1 MPGARKLA
9 LPAPWL
15 AAIVIG
21 AIVVASVFAGVAFDR
36 VLLHRSAA
44 TSLSMFPDTG
54 FHPLSSVLRSPTP
67 EERRRLRSQLATE
80 LSLTPAQDSAFDAIM
95 MHRAGEFSALREE
108 IRPRVERLVSDVRSD
123 MEQVLT
129 PEQRERFR
137 RLQARDRD
145 DARRMSSSTP

>member
-1 MPGARKLA
+1 MVRRTLD
-9 LPAPWL
+9 LPPRWL

-21 AIVVASVFAGVAFDR
+21 AIVVASVVAGVAIDR
-36 VLLHRSAA
+36 VLLRAPA
-44 TSLSMFPDTG
+44 RPPMFADTG

-67 EERRRLRSQLATE
+67 EERRRIRSDLSRE
-80 LSLTPAQDSAFDAIM
+80 LNLTPAQDSAFDAIM
-95 MHRAGEFSALREE
+95 MQRAVEFSALREE

-137 RLQARDRD
+137 QLQLRDRD
-145 DARRMSSSTP
+145 AARRMSSAP